1 MQRPERDRGRI
12 LIVEDEPMVMEL
24 ITTRLILA
32 GYTTYSARNGELALE
47 RIAEVKPS
55 AMILDINMPGL
66 DGFGVLERLKES
78 GVIAQLPTLVLTARN
93 SPEDVR
99 RAVTLG
105 ARDYLAKP
113 FNDEQLLGRVARL
126 VRKVNPAPPAPQ
138 HNAPQSHAPEESDAL
153 ML

>member
-12 LIVEDEPMVMEL
+12 LIVEDDPMVMEL
-24 ITTRLILA
+24 VTTRLILA
-32 GYTTYSARNGELALE
+32 GYVTYSARNGTLALE
-47 RIAEVKPS
+47 RIAELKPN

-66 DGFGVLERLKES
+66 DGFGVLRKLKET
-78 GVIAQLPTLVLTARN
+78 GVIAHLPTLVLTARN
-93 SPEDVR
+93 SPGDVR

-113 FNDEQLLGRVARL
+113 FSDEQLLGRVARL
-126 VRKVNPAPPAPQ
+126 VRKVSPAPSAPRRDL
-138 HNAPQSHAPEESDAL
+138 PGDSDAL